1 MSFLHLPATARL
13 PGAST
18 LRAAGALLLA
28 GVLAACS
35 GSHGAPAKAAPQLPE
50 VGYVTVTTQA
60 QEVRTE
66 LPGRTRAAQSA
77 EIRPQVGGIVQK
89 RLFTEG
95 SWVKAGQV
103 LYVIDAPGYEATVRS
118 AQAALAKAQ
127 TIARTARVKADRY
140 AALVKENAVS
150 KQEYEDSQ
158 ALAAQTAAD
167 VAVAEAALVN
177 ARTNLDNSRVTAP
190 ISGLVDLST
199 VSVGSLVS
207 ASQAQALTTISQ
219 LDPMHVD
226 ITQSST
232 DLLEL
237 KRKLQAGEFGKVEGG
252 SAQVR
257 LVLEDGSEYP
267 HPGRLQFTGATVRT
281 DTGAITLR
289 AVFPNP
295 KQLLMPGMYVRA
307 QLATGRNEQ
316 AILVPQQAVSRDAA
330 GKPSVQVIGA
340 GDKVEKR
347 PIEVGQAVGN
357 RWLVTQGLRAGE
369 RVMVDGFQKARP
381 GQAVKPVESRSR
393 GKESVAAAAAPA
405 ARP

>member
-1 MSFLHLPATARL
+1 MSVLHNSNNAFLLRT
-13 PGAST
+13 ST
-18 LRAAGALLLA
+18 LRAAGTLLLA
-28 GVLAACS
+28 GALAACS

-50 VGYVTVTTQA
+50 VGYITVATQS

-103 LYVIDAPGYEATVRS
+103 LYVIDAPGFEATVRS

-127 TIARTARVKADRY
+127 TVARTARVKADRY
-140 AALVKENAVS
+140 AVLVKDNAVS
-150 KQEYEDSQ
+150 RQEFEDSQ
-158 ALAAQTAAD
+158 ALAAQAAAD

-207 ASQAQALTTISQ
+207 ASQPQALTTISQ

-237 KRKLQAGEFGKVEGG
+237 KRKLQAGEFGKAEGG

-267 HPGRLQFTGATVRT
+267 HAGKLQFTGATVRT

-307 QLATGRNEQ
+307 RLATGRNEQ
-316 AILVPQQAVSRDAA
+316 AILVPQQAVSRDPA
-330 GKPSVQVIGA
+330 GKPSVLVIA
-340 GDKVEKR
+340 QGDKVEKR
-347 PIEVGQAVGN
+347 PIGIGQAVGN
-357 RWLVTQGLRAGE
+357 QWLVTQGLRPGE

-381 GQAVKPVESRSR
+381 GQAVKPLEIRAR
-393 GKESVAAAAAPA
+393 GKEAVAAAAAGT
-405 ARP
+405 RP